1 MGQSSSIPAVPDPF
15 LAILPLLEFMA
26 RKICAVLCARTVPVG
41 GGLRVRPRRRDQG
54 IPAVRGSFRP
64 IPAHSGRN

>member
-1 MGQSSSIPAVPDPF
+1 
-15 LAILPLLEFMA
+15 MA

-54 IPAVRGSFRP
+54 IPAVRGSLRP
-64 IPAHSGRN
+64 IPAHSGRSGPLPAEIKVIQEEIKVI